1 MQDHAESLG
10 CHGLEWQC
18 TVLISSNA
26 NVLIRTY
33 GPHCILQTHSV
44 HLSILTGPRTFI
56 FSGKLAKADFYVN
69 TKSTKKAAAVH
80 DVK

>member
-1 MQDHAESLG
+1 MHTFYHVESATSLSKLTWTL
-10 CHGLEWQC
+10 LE
-18 TVLISSNA
+18 SNSLYS
-26 NVLIRTY
+26 N
-33 GPHCILQTHSV
+33 ILQTHSV